1 MLCIYNEVKMMGS
14 TEDELSL
21 PPAFFIFL
29 SGKDM
34 LHGAA

>member
-1 MLCIYNEVKMMGS
+1 MGS

-34 LHGAA
+34 LHGAAWIAYV